1 MNNTTWVRP
10 PENLDIGTDRVDVWR
25 VHLSL
30 ATPSED
36 SLSADERQRASRF
49 HFDVDR
55 DRYIVAHASLRGI
68 LSRYLQ
74 CEPSE
79 LKFSANEYGK
89 PSLIRSNDF
98 SRSVKSATEVA
109 TTNDIEFNL
118 SHSGDFALIAVARG
132 RKVGVDVE
140 LIREGIELEDLAR
153 RNFSQAENQE
163 LMALPVEQRPLG
175 FFNCWTRKEAYI
187 KAQGLGLSM
196 PLDSFDVSLG
206 EPAALKAT
214 RPDENESARWSLH
227 SLNVESDYAV
237 ALAVEGNGLEIR
249 CWDWVVDR

>member
-1 MNNTTWVRP
+1 MNNTTWIRP

-25 VHLSL
+25 VRLSST
-30 ATPSED
+30 TPSED
-36 SLSADERQRASRF
+36 SLSVDERQRASRF
-49 HFDVDR
+49 HFDIDR
-55 DRYIVAHASLRGI
+55 DRYIAAHASLRDA

-74 CEPSE
+74 CAPRDI
-79 LKFSANEYGK
+79 KFSTNEYGK
-89 PSLIRSNDF
+89 PFLIRSNDF
-98 SRSVKSATEVA
+98 SRLM
-109 TTNDIEFNL
+109 NIEFNL
-118 SHSGDFALIAVARG
+118 SHSGDFALIAITRG
-132 RKVGVDVE
+132 RKVGIDVE
-140 LIREGIELEDLAR
+140 RIRTDIELEDLAR
-153 RNFSQAENQE
+153 RNFSPREVSE
-163 LMALPVEQRPLG
+163 FVSLPAEQRARG

-227 SLNVESDYAV
+227 SLNVESDYAA

>member
-1 MNNTTWVRP
+1 MNNTTWIHP
-10 PENLDIGTDRVDVWR
+10 PENLDLAIDRVDVWR
-25 VHLSL
+25 IHLGL
-30 ATPSED
+30 TTPSED

-49 HFDVDR
+49 HFDTDC
-55 DRYIVAHASLRGI
+55 DRYVASHASLRDV

-74 CEPSE
+74 CEPHD

-89 PSLIRSNDF
+89 PFLDRSNDF
-98 SRSVKSATEVA
+98 SRSK
-109 TTNDIEFNL
+109 NIEFNL
-118 SHSGDFALIAVARG
+118 SHSGDFALIAVTRG

-140 LIREGIELEDLAR
+140 HIRADIELEDLAR
-153 RNFSQAENQE
+153 RNFSPREVSE
-163 LMALPVEQRPLG
+163 LMSLPLEQRARG

-206 EPAALKAT
+206 EPAALNAT

-227 SLNVESDYAV
+227 SLNVESNYAA